1 MKNIDIEIENDD
13 IIFKLRVNGIL
24 INDKKILCVQM
35 MKNGFFCLPGGHI
48 EIGEDSKNAI
58 IREIKEE
65 TKIDTEIVKLISITE
80 NFFIRNNGK
89 KVHEISYYY
98 LLSPKRE
105 LVIKNNEYEI
115 VEVDKN
121 EEIRHY
127 FKWIDIHDLDNEEF
141 RPIQIRDKIKKEDFN
156 FEQIIIK

>member
-24 INDKKILCVQM
+24 INNKKILCVQM

-98 LLSPKRE
+98 LLAPKRE